1 MSTLILEGAPGQAV
15 DRGDTAQAGSW
26 RETACPGAGRAAN
39 PEVAAVAQRRRFSD
53 QYKLKLLTEI
63 DDNPGMSGVILRRE
77 GLYSSNLFRW
87 RQWRD
92 RMGTQ
97 QKPVSKNKR
106 MHNEMATLQ
115 RENARLKMKLQKAE
129 GLIELQK
136 KTSEL
141 LELMSRNGNDES

>member
-1 MSTLILEGAPGQAV
+1 MSTLTLEGTPGLAV
-15 DRGDTAQAGSW
+15 DRGDAAQAGSR
-26 RETACPGAGRAAN
+26 RETASPGVGRAAD

-53 QYKLKLLTEI
+53 HYKLKLLTEI
-63 DDNPGMSGVILRRE
+63 DDSPGMSGVILRRE

-92 RMGTQ
+92 KMGTQ
-97 QKPVSKNKR
+97 QKPVSTNKR
-106 MHNEMATLQ
+106 MHNEMAKLQ

-141 LELMSRNGNDES
+141 LNMMSRTANDES